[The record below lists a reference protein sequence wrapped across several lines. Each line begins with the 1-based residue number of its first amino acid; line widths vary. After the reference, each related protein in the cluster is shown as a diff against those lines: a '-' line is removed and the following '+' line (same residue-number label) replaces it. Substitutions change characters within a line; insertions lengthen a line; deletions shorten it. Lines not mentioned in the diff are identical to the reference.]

1 MSDRIDVERI
11 VRVHTP
17 GGYIE
22 VGTDPD
28 TGEAVQIR
36 TTDPR
41 SIEYFGRVNLTLYSG
56 GVMPWGAPAMISC
69 EFQQPAAVDEAPP
82 PIYYMRD
89 NHTFKRL
96 SENVSTALAEI
107 EGEFNAGYTYGTL
120 CSKRNGFESVHASGN
135 KGRMEFFEDCKAAL
149 TAAIATQHQEPKS

>member
-17 GGYIE
+17 EGYIE

-28 TGEAVQIR
+28 TGTAVQIR

-56 GVMPWGAPAMISC
+56 GDDKAFA
-69 EFQQPAAVDEAPP
+69 
-82 PIYYMRD
+82 Y
-89 NHTFKRL
+89 
-96 SENVSTALAEI
+96 ALADAI
-107 EGEFNAGYTYGTL
+107 RHVADSLGGSHDSRSTRGEVSDG
-120 CSKRNGFESVHASGN
+120 
-135 KGRMEFFEDCKAAL
+135 
-149 TAAIATQHQEPKS
+149 